1 MGQGGTG
8 MERGHS
14 YGRYYKQIK
23 PALESKKEEFKL
35 LGYEK
40 ITEVDLW
47 NYLTKKKWKKPKEE
61 IHLYEIVADILSMKI
76 GDVMNYTT
84 VEAFK
89 LGDFDLSSE
98 EERREL
104 LK

>member
-1 MGQGGTG
+1 
-8 MERGHS
+8 MEKSHQ

-23 PALESKKEEFKL
+23 PALKSKEEEFKL
-35 LGYEK
+35 LGYENV
-40 ITEVDLW
+40 TEAQIW
-47 NYLTKKKWKKPKEE
+47 EYLTRKKWKKAKEE
-61 IHLYEIVADILSMKI
+61 VHLYEIVADILSIKI

-89 LGDFDLSSE
+89 MADFDLSSE